1 MPRAPCLVGVTPE
14 WGLKHVWGTVTH
26 VVGGACCVA
35 DERLLESGGTPVR
48 SSKKE
53 TTTMERHHV
62 FTRRRFLTTGAAG
75 AAALAAG
82 SEALAQA
89 PAQTQKFHVKT
100 LAREIFIDHG
110 INQETRLETLR
121 GYLTPASHF
130 FVRQHATTPAL
141 DARTWRLRIEG
152 NAVERP
158 VELSFDD
165 LLRLPS
171 RSVIAYVE
179 CAGNGRGFFK
189 EFMGKVAS
197 GTQWRF
203 GGIGVAEWTG
213 VPLGAVLDLAKVR
226 RDTPHD
232 ILNVLVEGLDS
243 VKVNR
248 PMSLAKAYEDDTL
261 LAYAFNG
268 DPVPP
273 DHGFPVRAIVP
284 GWVGINNIKWVGRI
298 EVRNSVIEVPTTT
311 KTYVLEGPDYPSK
324 VVLRQQTIKS
334 AVALPWPATLPAGR
348 QRVRGF
354 AWSPVGRISR
364 VEYSLDRGATWQPAT
379 LREPNIARAW
389 ARWDFEWD
397 ARAGDHVI
405 LTRAADDQGNTQ
417 PANIPWNAQGYGYNV
432 PVPHPVKV
440 A

>member
-1 MPRAPCLVGVTPE
+1 M
-14 WGLKHVWGTVTH
+14 
-26 VVGGACCVA
+26 
-35 DERLLESGGTPVR
+35 D
-48 SSKKE
+48 
-53 TTTMERHHV
+53 RHSI
-62 FTRRRFLTTGAAG
+62 FTRRRFLRTGAAG

-89 PAQTQKFHVKT
+89 PAQTQKFHVKP

-141 DARTWRLRIEG
+141 DVGTWRLRIEG
-152 NAVERP
+152 NGVERP
-158 VELSFDD
+158 VELGFDD

-171 RSVIAYVE
+171 RTVIAYVE

-226 RDTPHD
+226 RDTPRD

-268 DPVPP
+268 EPVPP

-298 EVRNSVIEVPTTT
+298 EVRNSVIDVPTTT
-311 KTYVLEGPDYPSK
+311 KTYILEGPDYPNK

-334 AVALPWPATLPAGR
+334 AIALPWPATLRAGR
-348 QRVRGF
+348 QLVRGF

-364 VEYSLDRGATWQPAT
+364 VEYSLDRGATWRPAA

-397 ARAGDHVI
+397 ARAGDHAI
-405 LTRAADDQGNTQ
+405 LTRAADDRGNTQ
-417 PANIPWNAQGYGYNV
+417 PASIPWNAQGYGYNV

>member
-1 MPRAPCLVGVTPE
+1 MADRD
-14 WGLKHVWGTVTH
+14 
-26 VVGGACCVA
+26 VV
-35 DERLLESGGTPVR
+35 
-48 SSKKE
+48 
-53 TTTMERHHV
+53 
-62 FTRRRFLTTGAAG
+62 TRRRFLATGAAG
-75 AAALAAG
+75 VAAVATAR
-82 SEALAQA
+82 EA
-89 PAQTQKFHVKT
+89 PAQTPAPPRPTPAPPSPQKVHVKP
-100 LAREIFIDHG
+100 LPREVFIDHG

-130 FVRQHATTPAL
+130 FVRNHTTTPVL
-141 DARTWRLRIEG
+141 DARTWRLRVEG
-152 NAVERP
+152 NALQRP
-158 VELSFDD
+158 LELGFDD

-171 RSVIAYVE
+171 RSVTCFVE
-179 CAGNGRGFFK
+179 CAGNGRGFFN
-189 EFMGKVAS
+189 ELMGKVAS
-197 GTQWRF
+197 GTQWHL

-213 VPLGAVLDLAKVR
+213 VPLGSVLELAGVR
-226 RDTPHD
+226 RDTPRD

-248 PMSLAKAYEDDTL
+248 PMSLGKALEDDTL

-268 DPVPP
+268 EPVPP

-284 GWVGINNIKWVGRI
+284 GWVGINNVKWVGRI
-298 EVRNSVIEVPTTT
+298 EVRDTAIDVPTTT
-311 KTYVLEGPDYPSK
+311 KTYVLDGPDYPSK

-334 AVALPWPATLPAGR
+334 AVALPWGGTVPAGR

-364 VEYSLDRGATWQPAT
+364 VEYSLDRGGTWQPAA
-379 LREPNIARAW
+379 LREPGLARAW

-405 LTRAADDQGNTQ
+405 ITRATDDQGNTQ
-417 PANIPWNAQGYGYNV
+417 PSRIPWNAQGYGYNV

-440 A
+440 T

>member
-1 MPRAPCLVGVTPE
+1 
-14 WGLKHVWGTVTH
+14 
-26 VVGGACCVA
+26 
-35 DERLLESGGTPVR
+35 
-48 SSKKE
+48 
-53 TTTMERHHV
+53 MERHHV

-75 AAALAAG
+75 ATALAAG

-89 PAQTQKFHVKT
+89 PTQTQKFHVKP
-100 LAREIFIDHG
+100 LPSEIFIDHG
-110 INQETRLETLR
+110 INQETRLEMLR
-121 GYLTPASHF
+121 GYLTPGSHF

-141 DARTWRLRIEG
+141 DVGTWRLRIEG
-152 NAVERP
+152 NGVERP
-158 VELSFDD
+158 VELGFDD

-213 VPLGAVLDLAKVR
+213 VPLGAVLELAKVR
-226 RDTPHD
+226 RDTPRD

-248 PMSLAKAYEDDTL
+248 PMSLAKAFEEDTL

-268 DPVPP
+268 EPVPP

-298 EVRNSVIEVPTTT
+298 EVRNSVIDVPTTT

-324 VVLRQQTIKS
+324 MVLREQTIKS
-334 AVALPWPATLPAGR
+334 AVALPWGATLPAGR

-354 AWSPVGRISR
+354 AWSPVGRIGR
-364 VEYSLDRGATWQPAT
+364 VEYSLDRGATWQPAP

-389 ARWDFEWD
+389 TRWDFEWD
-397 ARAGDHVI
+397 ARPGDHAI
-405 LTRAADDQGNTQ
+405 LTRAFDDRGNAQ
-417 PANIPWNAQGYGYNV
+417 PASIPWNAQGYGYNV

>member
-1 MPRAPCLVGVTPE
+1 M
-14 WGLKHVWGTVTH
+14 
-26 VVGGACCVA
+26 
-35 DERLLESGGTPVR
+35 ESRDSV
-48 SSKKE
+48 
-53 TTTMERHHV
+53 
-62 FTRRRFLTTGAAG
+62 TRRHFLVTGAAG
-75 AAALAAG
+75 AVALAATT
-82 SEALAQA
+82 EAM
-89 PAQTQKFHVKT
+89 AQTTSTPTTPGQPLHVKPVPGT
-100 LAREIFIDHG
+100 VFIDHG

-121 GYLTPASHF
+121 GYLTPASQF
-130 FVRQHATTPAL
+130 FIRQHATVPAL
-141 DARTWRLRIEG
+141 DVRTWRLRVEG

-158 VELSFDD
+158 LDLGFDD

-189 EFMGKVAS
+189 EMMGKPAS

-213 VPLGAVLDLAKVR
+213 VPLGAVLELAKVK
-226 RDTPHD
+226 RDTPRD
-232 ILNVLVEGLDS
+232 VLNVLVEGLDS

-248 PMSLAKAYEDDTL
+248 PISLAKALEEDTL

-268 DPVPP
+268 EPVPA

-298 EVRNSVIEVPTTT
+298 EVRTSAIDVPTTT
-311 KTYVLEGPDYPSK
+311 SSYVLDGPDYPTK

-334 AVALPWPATLPAGR
+334 AVALPWPATLPAGP

-354 AWSPVGRISR
+354 AWSPAGRISR
-364 VEYSLDRGATWQPAT
+364 VDVSLDGGATWRPAA

-389 ARWDFEWD
+389 VRWEFEWD
-397 ARAGDHVI
+397 ARPGDHKI
-405 LTRAADDQGNTQ
+405 LSRAVDDQGNAQ
-417 PANIPWNAQGYGYNV
+417 PAAIPWNAQGYGYNV

-440 A
+440 T

>member
-1 MPRAPCLVGVTPE
+1 M
-14 WGLKHVWGTVTH
+14 
-26 VVGGACCVA
+26 
-35 DERLLESGGTPVR
+35 SGHDAV
-48 SSKKE
+48 
-53 TTTMERHHV
+53 
-62 FTRRRFLTTGAAG
+62 TRRHFLAIG
-75 AAALAAG
+75 AAAAAVA
-82 SEALAQA
+82 SNREAAAQ
-89 PAQTQKFHVKT
+89 PPKFHVKALPGET
-100 LAREIFIDHG
+100 FISHG
-110 INQETRLETLR
+110 LNQETRLETLR
-121 GYLTPASHF
+121 GYLTPASQF
-130 FVRQHATTPAL
+130 FVRSHTTTPAL
-141 DARTWRLRIEG
+141 DTRTWRLRVEG

-158 VELSFDD
+158 LELSFDD

-171 RSVIAYVE
+171 RSVTAYVE

-213 VPLGAVLDLAKVR
+213 VPLGAVLELARVK
-226 RDTPHD
+226 RDTPRD

-248 PMSLAKAYEDDTL
+248 PISLAKAFEEDTL

-268 DPVPP
+268 EPVPP

-284 GWVGINNIKWVGRI
+284 GWVGINNVKWVGRI
-298 EVRNSVIEVPTTT
+298 EVRTTTIDVPTTT
-311 KTYVLEGPDYPSK
+311 TSYVLEGPEYPSK

-334 AVALPWPATLPAGR
+334 AVALPWGAMLAAGR

-364 VEYSLDRGATWQPAT
+364 VDYSVDRGATWQPAF
-379 LREPNIARAW
+379 LREPNIPRAW

-397 ARAGDHVI
+397 ARPGEHVI
-405 LTRAADDQGNTQ
+405 LTRAIDDQGNTQ
-417 PANIPWNAQGYGYNV
+417 PASIPWNAQGYGYNV

-440 A
+440 TA

>member
-1 MPRAPCLVGVTPE
+1 MEERD
-14 WGLKHVWGTVTH
+14 TVT
-26 VVGGACCVA
+26 
-35 DERLLESGGTPVR
+35 
-48 SSKKE
+48 
-53 TTTMERHHV
+53 
-62 FTRRRFLTTGAAG
+62 RRQFLATGAAG
-75 AAALAAG
+75 AVVLA
-82 SEALAQA
+82 SSREAV
-89 PAQTQKFHVKT
+89 AQTTQAQKFHAKAVPG
-100 LAREIFIDHG
+100 EVFIDHG

-130 FVRQHATTPAL
+130 FIRQHATTPVL
-141 DARTWRLRIEG
+141 DTRTWRLRIEG

-158 VELSFDD
+158 TELTFDD

-179 CAGNGRGFFK
+179 CAGNGRAFFK

-213 VPLGAVLDLAKVR
+213 VPLGAVLELAKVR
-226 RDTPHD
+226 RDTPRD

-248 PMSLAKAYEDDTL
+248 PISLAKAFEEDTL

-268 DPVPP
+268 EPVPP

-298 EVRNSVIEVPTTT
+298 EVRRSVIDVPTTT
-311 KTYVLEGPDYPSK
+311 TSYVLEGPDYPGK

-334 AVALPWPATLPAGR
+334 AVALPWPATLPVGR

-364 VEYSLDRGATWQPAT
+364 VEYSVDRGATWQPAF
-379 LREPNIARAW
+379 LREPNLARAW
-389 ARWDFEWD
+389 VRWDFEWD
-397 ARAGDHVI
+397 ARPGDHVI
-405 LTRAADDQGNTQ
+405 LTRAIDDQGNAQ
-417 PANIPWNAQGYGYNV
+417 PPTMPWNAQGYGYNV

-440 A
+440 S

>member
-1 MPRAPCLVGVTPE
+1 
-14 WGLKHVWGTVTH
+14 
-26 VVGGACCVA
+26 
-35 DERLLESGGTPVR
+35 
-48 SSKKE
+48 
-53 TTTMERHHV
+53 MEAHDI
-62 FTRRRFLTTGAAG
+62 FTRRQFLATSAAG
-75 AAALAAG
+75 AVVLA
-82 SEALAQA
+82 SSNEAVAQA
-89 PAQTQKFHVKT
+89 TQAQKFHVKA
-100 LAREIFIDHG
+100 LPGEIFINHG

-130 FVRQHATTPAL
+130 YIRQHATTPVL
-141 DARTWRLRIEG
+141 DTRTWRLRIEG

-158 VELSFDD
+158 IELSFED

-171 RSVIAYVE
+171 RSVTAFVE
-179 CAGNGRGFFK
+179 CAGNGRGFFND
-189 EFMGKVAS
+189 FMGKVAS
-197 GTQWRF
+197 GTQWRY

-213 VPLGAVLDLAKVR
+213 VPLGAVLDLAKVK
-226 RDTPHD
+226 RDTPRD

-248 PMSLAKAYEDDTL
+248 PMSLEKAFEDDTL

-268 DPVPP
+268 EPVPL

-298 EVRNSVIEVPTTT
+298 EVRNSVIDVPTTT
-311 KTYVLEGPDYPSK
+311 KTYVLEGPDYPDK
-324 VVLRQQTIKS
+324 VVLRLQTIKS
-334 AVALPWPATLPAGR
+334 ALALPWPATMPAGR

-364 VEYSLDRGATWQPAT
+364 VEYSLDRGARWQPAA

-389 ARWDFEWD
+389 TRWDFEWD
-397 ARAGDHVI
+397 ARPGDHVI
-405 LTRAADDQGNTQ
+405 LTRATDDKGNTQ
-417 PANIPWNAQGYGYNV
+417 PASIPWNAQGYGYNV

-440 A
+440 S